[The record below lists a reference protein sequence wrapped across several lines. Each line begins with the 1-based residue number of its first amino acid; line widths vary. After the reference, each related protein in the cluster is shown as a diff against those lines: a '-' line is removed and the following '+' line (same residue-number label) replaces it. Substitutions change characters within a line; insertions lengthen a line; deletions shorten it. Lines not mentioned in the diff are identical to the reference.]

1 MKPVEEVIND
11 LQCRALA
18 YEIIFQSIFSELPQF
33 FKEKAIE
40 NVELNFKAFEAGT
53 QSEAGKAKLDA
64 ARAVAARI
72 TGAKR

>member
-1 MKPVEEVIND
+1 MKPVEDVIND

-40 NVELNFKAFEAGT
+40 NVALNFKAFEAGT

-64 ARAVAARI
+64 AKAVAARI
-72 TGAKR
+72 TGGKR